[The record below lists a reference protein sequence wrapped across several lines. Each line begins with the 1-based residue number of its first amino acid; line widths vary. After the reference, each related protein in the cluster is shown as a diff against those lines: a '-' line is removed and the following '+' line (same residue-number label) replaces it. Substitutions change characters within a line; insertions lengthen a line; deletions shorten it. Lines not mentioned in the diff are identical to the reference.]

1 MNYPIT
7 RHRDCYPSPYCAQA
21 WICSWYLLLVYTRY
35 NSNPTA
41 VSCTGILPCSL
52 IRSAT
57 TDLRISQYS
66 CTHISYFLVFCQ
78 ALHIIMGVYQ
88 VYRTLRI
95 VEHYNFIRTWFI
107 QRGIY
112 VQQYTWYPGI
122 IRRII
127 WYFEVF
133 IWYLVFIAGTYDK
146 PCLRELSNQ
155 VIAGTLLTQNREE
168 TVMNSTKPWP
178 YSTVPRSMEPRF
190 VYGFK

>member
-88 VYRTLRI
+88 VYCTLRI

-133 IWYLVFIAGTYDK
+133 IWYLVCARQTYTIPGIHSWYVWQIVPTWVKQPGNSGNTFDAK
-146 PCLRELSNQ
+146 PWR
-155 VIAGTLLTQNREE
+155 NRHEQYE
-168 TVMNSTKPWP
+168 TV
-178 YSTVPRSMEPRF
+178 TV
-190 VYGFK
+190 